1 MNIKLENEKVQII
14 AECGLS
20 HGGSLS
26 QAKKFIKL
34 VKENGAD
41 IVKFQTHIAD
51 KESTY
56 DEKFRVK
63 MPKKYRNRF
72 DYWKKTSFSKS
83 QWRELISF
91 AKKKKIFFLSS
102 VFSVDAVNLLY
113 SLGQRVFK
121 IGSGEFFSKDIL
133 NRIIELKGSM
143 IISTGMSSNIEI
155 MRLRK
160 YLKTKK
166 AKFALMQCTSSYPCD
181 FSNVN
186 LHIIDFFKKKHR
198 CPIGYSDHTGNI
210 MAPIL
215 AITKKISFLECHVED
230 KVRSSNPDST
240 SSISIKELN
249 FLSEFKKKFY
259 ESENIS
265 KIQNKD
271 KIAKLLFKNRIL
283 FRKSLTLKHDKKK
296 GEIITLSNLTMKKPG
311 NGLKLKDLNKIVGKK
326 LKYNKSNLKLLKL
339 SDIEK

>member
-1 MNIKLENEKVQII
+1 MNVILKTKQTQII

-26 QAKKFIKL
+26 AAKKFIKL
-34 VKENGAD
+34 VKKNGAD
-41 IVKFQTHIAD
+41 IVKFQTHIAE

-63 MPKKYRNRF
+63 MSKKFKNRF

-83 QWRELISF
+83 QWKELILF

-102 VFSVDAVNLLY
+102 VFSIEAVELLY

-133 NRIIELKGSM
+133 DKIIELNGSA
-143 IISTGMSSNIEI
+143 IISTGMSTNNEI
-155 MRLRK
+155 TNLIK
-160 YLKTKK
+160 YLKIKK
-166 AKFALMQCTSSYPCD
+166 AKFVIMQCTSSYPCD

-186 LHIIDFFKKKHR
+186 LHMIDHFKKKYR
-198 CPIGYSDHTGNI
+198 CLVGYSDHTGNV

-215 AITKKISFLECHVED
+215 ALTKKISFLECHVQD
-230 KVRSSNPDST
+230 RISLFNPDSS
-240 SSISIKELN
+240 SSISLKELN
-249 FLSEFKKKFY
+249 FISEFNKFFY
-259 ESENIS
+259 ESEKNSQI
-265 KIQNKD
+265 KHKD
-271 KIAKLLFKNRIL
+271 KVAKILFKNRIL
-283 FRKSLTLKHDKKK
+283 FSKSLALKKNTKR
-296 GEIITLSNLTMKKPG
+296 GEIIGLSNLTMKKPG
-311 NGLKLKDLNKIVGKK
+311 YGIKFNQISKVLGKK
-326 LKYNKSNLKLLKL
+326 LKKNKSNLRLLRL